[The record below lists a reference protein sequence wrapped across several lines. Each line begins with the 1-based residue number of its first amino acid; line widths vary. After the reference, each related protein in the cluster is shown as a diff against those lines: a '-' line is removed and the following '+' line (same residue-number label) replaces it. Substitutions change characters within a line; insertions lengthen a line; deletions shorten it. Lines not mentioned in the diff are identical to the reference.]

1 MLFRFTAFSLGSY
14 ARENNA
20 HEFWLSLETTAN
32 MNWVQLFHMDA
43 LSWLRTVP
51 WDNGIWTCT
60 KHLHYTM
67 EKMALRF
74 EEDIYTYVI
83 YIYIMSMQ
91 SFWKLTLRLTVYE
104 RQAPGRNIVHCSR
117 GQGNG
122 TNDLVFWDQSCL
134 DKWMGWLMQTELV
147 HTDNSEPWDIVEDPL
162 YFWVNLSM
170 NYLICVCS
178 FLNEYSMFSRSAQTK

>member
-43 LSWLRTVP
+43 LSWLRTMP

-104 RQAPGRNIVHCSR
+104 RQAPGRNLPNKEAIINLH
-117 GQGNG
+117 
-122 TNDLVFWDQSCL
+122 
-134 DKWMGWLMQTELV
+134 M
-147 HTDNSEPWDIVEDPL
+147 
-162 YFWVNLSM
+162 YFIA
-170 NYLICVCS
+170 YFEAGGFS
-178 FLNEYSMFSRSAQTK
+178 FLEEKFFQKI